1 MKKQNKKINI
11 GIVGFGFVGSAVA
24 FGFSPQTGC
33 DFTNIRI
40 YDKDEKKSKDTL
52 LDVASLSDIIF
63 LSVPTPANIKDGAI
77 DLKILDSVLNDI
89 SKNLNGNKP
98 IVLIRSTVIPGTC
111 RKFQN
116 KYEMLKI
123 VFNPEFLTE
132 RSAKLDF
139 INQARVIL
147 GGHSNDTRWVADLF
161 SKRFGDHLPIIQTD
175 FETSELI
182 KYMCNC
188 FFATKVSFMNEM
200 YRISQKI
207 GADWQ
212 DAVAGFQLDGR
223 IGKSHLTV
231 PGFDGELGYSG
242 SCFPKD
248 VQAMIEFSKQ
258 LGMTANTVEACWKTN
273 LEVRPEKDWEEL
285 KGRAVSEPE

>member
-1 MKKQNKKINI
+1 MNSKINI
-11 GIVGFGFVGSAVA
+11 GIIGFGFVGSAVA

-33 DFTNIRI
+33 EFTDIRI
-40 YDKDEKKSKDTL
+40 YDKDKKKSKDTL
-52 LDVASLSDIIF
+52 KEVSSLSEIIF
-63 LSVPTPANIKDGAI
+63 LSVPTPARIEDGAI

-89 SKNLNGNKP
+89 SNNLDGNSP

-111 RKFQN
+111 RDFQK
-116 KYEMLKI
+116 KYSKLKI

-139 INQARVIL
+139 INQARVVL
-147 GGHSNDTRWVADLF
+147 GGNPDDTKYVANLF
-161 SKRFGDHLPIIQTD
+161 LRRFGRHLPIIETD
-175 FETSELI
+175 FETAELI

-200 YRISQKI
+200 YRVSEAV
-207 GADWQ
+207 GAEWPS
-212 DAVAGFQLDGR
+212 AVEGFQLDGS

-231 PGFDGELGYSG
+231 PGFDGKFGYSG

-248 VQAMIEFSKQ
+248 VQAMINFGKKI
-258 LGMTANTVEACWKTN
+258 GINVNTVEGGWKTN
-273 LEVRPEKDWEEL
+273 LEVRPEKDWEKL
-285 KGRAVSEPE
+285 KGRAVSESE

>member
-1 MKKQNKKINI
+1 MNSKINI
-11 GIVGFGFVGSAVA
+11 GIIGFGFVGSAVA

-33 DFTNIRI
+33 EFTDIRI
-40 YDKDEKKSKDTL
+40 YDKDKKKSKDTL
-52 LDVASLSDIIF
+52 KEVSSLSEIIF
-63 LSVPTPANIKDGAI
+63 LSVPTPARIEDGAI

-89 SKNLNGNKP
+89 SNNLEGNNP

-111 RKFQN
+111 RDFQK
-116 KYEMLKI
+116 KYSKLKI

-139 INQARVIL
+139 INQARVVL
-147 GGHSNDTRWVADLF
+147 GGNPDDTKCVANLF
-161 SKRFGDHLPIIQTD
+161 LRRFGRHLPVIETD
-175 FETSELI
+175 FETAELI

-200 YRISQKI
+200 YRVSEAV
-207 GADWQ
+207 GADWSS
-212 DAVAGFQLDGR
+212 AVEGFQLDGR

-231 PGFDGELGYSG
+231 PGFDGKFGYSG

-248 VQAMIEFSKQ
+248 VQAMINFGKKI
-258 LGMTANTVEACWKTN
+258 GINVNTVEGGWKTN

-285 KGRAVSEPE
+285 KGRAVSESE